1 VKRHVFWGVDLY
13 CYLEDK
19 HVEPYG
25 ACIGQKNRS
34 LGTEML
40 SLNANEVALEKE
52 KKLVDER
59 QYIC

>member
-1 VKRHVFWGVDLY
+1 MSNRMEPVLVK
-13 CYLEDK
+13 
-19 HVEPYG
+19 
-25 ACIGQKNRS
+25 KNRS